1 MKTFGVVASGTANA
15 VWTPEPTTAATPRS
29 TNAGRAVVPA
39 NEEVLTW
46 DIKKGELLA
55 RWNDPKNKSEVSV
68 ISQSRTDADIFAVGY
83 TDGSLRLWDSKTA
96 TVVISFN
103 GHKSAV
109 SALAWDHSGTRLASG
124 GRDAHIIVW
133 DLITEVGL
141 YRLRGHKDQITG
153 LEFLRSS
160 EEGGDAMR
168 DAADGDGW
176 ILSTGK
182 DTLIKLWDLSTQHCV
197 ETHVAHHG
205 ECWTMALMPDQRGCI
220 TAGHDGEMK
229 VWTIDTDNLA
239 SRASSDTDCI
249 VDQGTLYRQI
259 RDRAALVKFHP
270 DGNFFAVHGV
280 DKNVEIW
287 RIRGQDEVQKVLKRK
302 RKRIE
307 KKGEAAA
314 AEVDESIVT
323 ASLGDIFV
331 SHVVVR
337 TGGKVKSVDWAVK
350 PRSKAADAEQLL
362 VSCTNNSLE
371 FYNIEKPK
379 EKKKAEVPEYNKLY
393 SVELPGHRT
402 DIRSVSLSTDDR
414 MLASASNGSL
424 KIWNVRTGT
433 CIRTFE
439 CGYALCCSFLPGD
452 KIVSLPKSLVRSI
465 ADWRCRSSWEPRPER
480 SRCSTLP
487 HQR

>member
-1 MKTFGVVASGTANA
+1 VRANKISAKNSRWEHLKTFGIVASGTANV
-15 VWTPEPTTAATPRS
+15 VWTPEPSSAAAASSRATG
-29 TNAGRAVVPA
+29 AGRAVVPA

-46 DIKKGELLA
+46 DIKKGDLLS
-55 RWNDPKNKSEVSV
+55 RWSDPKNKSEVSV
-68 ISQSRTDADIFAVGY
+68 ISQSRTDTDIFAVGY
-83 TDGSLRLWDSKTA
+83 TDGSIRLWDSKTG

-109 SALAWDHSGTRLASG
+109 SAFAWDHTGTRLASG

-133 DLITEVGL
+133 DLIAEVGL

-153 LEFLRSS
+153 LEFLRESQ
-160 EEGGDAMR
+160 EEDEDMGDA
-168 DAADGDGW
+168 AADGDAW

-205 ECWTMALMPDQRGCI
+205 ECWTMALMPDSRGCI
-220 TAGHDGEMK
+220 TAGQDGEMK
-229 VWTIDTDNLA
+229 VWSIDLEGLS
-239 SRASSDTDCI
+239 SRASSDTDVI
-249 VDQGTLYRQI
+249 IDRGTLFRQI
-259 RDRAALVKFHP
+259 RDRAAMVKFHP
-270 DGNFFAVHGV
+270 SGNFFAVHGV

-287 RIRGQDEVQKVLKRK
+287 RIRNAEEVLKALKRK
-302 RKRIE
+302 RKRKE
-307 KKGEAAA
+307 QKGEPV
-314 AEVDESIVT
+314 EDEGLAT
-323 ASLGDIFV
+323 ATIGDIFV
-331 SHVVVR
+331 SYVVVR
-337 TGGKVKSVDWAVK
+337 TAGKVKSVDWAVK
-350 PRSKAADAEQLL
+350 PRSKASDLELL

-371 FYNIEKPK
+371 FYTIEKQK
-379 EKKKAEVPEYNKLY
+379 EKKQAAVPEYNKLY

-452 KIVSLPKSLVRSI
+452 KIV
-465 ADWRCRSSWEPRPER
+465 RPLR
-480 SRCSTLP
+480 YNLCAVC
-487 HQR
+487 